1 MVFALLNGIFQTGYR
16 AQNQT
21 IIQISTP
28 PELRGRV
35 LGVYLLDRGLVP
47 LGTLIA
53 GILASLLGAP
63 VAVAIMGISCFLL
76 AMGVGILVPA
86 LRKLNLDLE

>member
-1 MVFALLNGIFQTGYR
+1 MVFALLNGLFQTSFR
-16 AQNQT
+16 TQNQT
-21 IIQISTP
+21 IIQVTTP

-47 LGTLIA
+47 LGTLLA
-53 GILASLLGAP
+53 GVLAHLLGAP

-76 AMGVGILVPA
+76 AIGVGVLVPR